1 MKYPV
6 IENFSTMYYESTL
19 STGFFYF
26 KMEKGIE
33 AKALAPNLISSAL
46 GR

>member
-1 MKYPV
+1 LKYPV
-6 IENFSTMYYESTL
+6 IENFSTRYYGSTL
-19 STGFFYF
+19 RTGFFF
-26 KMEKGIE
+26 FRIEKGME